1 MFKIVLPKF
10 IEQISKT
17 INFKIRDML
26 LDTLKKQIMGIL
38 NNYPV
43 SRAAIFGSFARGEE
57 DKNSDIDIL
66 IETSKPVS
74 IFVILRME
82 KELGLIT
89 KRKIDIV
96 EYSAIKQSIKQNILR
111 EAIPLL

>member
-1 MFKIVLPKF
+1 MIKGIQKIKEEIVPILKEAGVLK
-10 IEQISKT
+10 SA
-17 INFKIRDML
+17 L
-26 LDTLKKQIMGIL
+26 
-38 NNYPV
+38 
-43 SRAAIFGSFARGEE
+43 FGSIVRNESHI
-57 DKNSDIDIL
+57 DSDIDIL